1 MAQGSWSS
9 SWPDTL
15 ANGIMRNMGRLRKA
29 QGPFQEAAAS
39 FWLMPWTSRVSTR
52 SLSRNSAAAHLH
64 LDISVTDPPC
74 IEEIS
79 RTYCHFNQSLQK
91 HVFTSSAMQSS
102 KYIRAARRASR
113 SRVGTHGRGEVKGL
127 GFVKLCLGQY
137 LARVFSVS
145 FAQSHSCG

>member
-52 SLSRNSAAAHLH
+52 SLSRKLCRSSSAARYQSQTHLV
-64 LDISVTDPPC
+64 LRKLYAQSQLPRC
-74 IEEIS
+74 L
-79 RTYCHFNQSLQK
+79 TYRHFNQSLQK
-91 HVFTSSAMQSS
+91 HVFTSPAMQSS

-113 SRVGTHGRGEVKGL
+113 SRVGDAWKGRSEGAWFREVMPKP
-127 GFVKLCLGQY
+127 
-137 LARVFSVS
+137 VF
-145 FAQSHSCG
+145 G